1 LLAPVKNRLPE
12 NQTAEK
18 SSASAK
24 LVYRIEEVSRISGV
38 PVQTLEIWENELPF
52 LNSGLTSGGRKI
64 FRRKDLDIIL
74 RIKALL
80 EEKSLTL
87 AGVKRKIEEEF
98 GLTPSAP
105 VHPEKL
111 RKALCLLR
119 EELQSIAAALE
130 KKTKTG

>member
-1 LLAPVKNRLPE
+1 MLALVKNRLPE

-18 SSASAK
+18 PSSSAK
-24 LVYRIEEVSRISGV
+24 LVYRIEEVGRISGV
-38 PVQTLEIWENELPF
+38 PIETLEIWENELPF
-52 LNSGLTSGGRKI
+52 LNSGRTAGGRKI

-130 KKTKTG
+130 KKPKTG